1 MVWTCNVSV
10 GRSHLS
16 KKPKSGQNFQVILI
30 ALVAVIIYVL
40 FSVVRPSGTRVEEKL
55 VPAPRPSPI
64 KILNNVSIDPEP
76 AKDEPGAAVSDRPI
90 PKGLEGL
97 PPDLLHQLQAEHDA
111 LPKHL
116 ERQLNQKPEPIP
128 EDIKAALTAEPRI
141 VTEDEVNSPR

>member
-1 MVWTCNVSV
+1 M
-10 GRSHLS
+10 
-16 KKPKSGQNFQVILI
+16 
-30 ALVAVIIYVL
+30 L

-55 VPAPRPSPI
+55 VPTPSLSPI
-64 KILNNVSIDPEP
+64 KTLNNVGMGQEPPKDP
-76 AKDEPGAAVSDRPI
+76 AGAVVAERPI

-97 PPDLLHQLQAEHDA
+97 PPDLLRQLQAEHDA

-141 VTEDEVNSPR
+141 VTEEEVNSPR